1 MSGPIKP
8 SSGSQTF
15 QSFCN
20 KDAQITCL
28 HYGPFEQKVA
38 MTQIALYRP
47 IETHVQFKSL
57 IDPLPNFSP
66 LTVALDDGQNAFK
79 LCYEAEHHNE
89 AATT

>member
-1 MSGPIKP
+1 
-8 SSGSQTF
+8 
-15 QSFCN
+15 
-20 KDAQITCL
+20 
-28 HYGPFEQKVA
+28 